1 MTLFIEVALLGDNYC
16 ENNCSHTEIIFRLV
30 FHQNVLG
37 DVCIFYECNAV
48 EQGSLAASKAK
59 CIFLSICCSS
69 DVAECNNLGSEL
81 LVLHE
86 RWNIQS

>member
-16 ENNCSHTEIIFRLV
+16 DNNYSCTEIMFRLV
-30 FHQNVLG
+30 LHQNVLG
-37 DVCIFYECNAV
+37 GVCIFYERNAV
-48 EQGSLAASKAK
+48 EQGSLAASKGK
-59 CIFLSICCSS
+59 CFFLSICCSS

-86 RWNIQS
+86 RWTRQS